1 MKSHLQKDEWLTEMI
16 ETTSWK
22 VDLGNADELIPNIAQ
37 WEEPAFF
44 FSKVATD
51 RQNLVNKA
59 ILKGFSLVTTEIT
72 FACSL
77 DRLKGPV
84 DYVRPAEPGDKE
96 ATGKIARKAFS
107 HDRFHQDPMLR
118 RHADA
123 IKQGWV
129 DNYFGGTRGDAML
142 IYEKDDSIHG
152 FLQIL
157 RRNED
162 VIIDL
167 IAVDES
173 MRHCGVA
180 SSLINGLGNIF
191 PGSKRV
197 VVGTQLTNVASM
209 RLYSGRGF
217 TPFKSNYVLHAHSTK
232 PNDV

>member
-1 MKSHLQKDEWLTEMI
+1 MKAHLQKDEWLTEMI
-16 ETTSWK
+16 GTTSWN
-22 VDLGNADELIPNIAQ
+22 VDIGKADGLIPHIANWQ
-37 WEEPAFF
+37 EPAFF
-44 FSKVATD
+44 YSKVASD

-59 ILKGFSLVTTEIT
+59 VLRGFSLVTTEIA
-72 FACSL
+72 FACSP
-77 DRLKGPV
+77 DWLKDPAPW
-84 DYVRPAEPGDKE
+84 VRPADPGDRE
-96 ATGKIARKAFS
+96 AVGNIARKAFS

-129 DNYFGGTRGDAML
+129 DNYFAGTRGDAML
-142 IYEKDDSIHG
+142 VYEKDDSIHG

-162 VIIDL
+162 VLIDL
-167 IAVDES
+167 IAVDER

-180 SSLINGLGNIF
+180 SSLINGLGNVF
-191 PGSKRV
+191 PGAKRV

-217 TPFKSNYVLHAHSTK
+217 TPFRANYVLHAHSTGAI
-232 PNDV
+232 